1 MLLLCATSPEERER
15 ERERAGERAGG
26 RAGGGQRKSAQATQH
41 TLESNKQTTTKRKKK
56 GERRPQIATH
66 ANLLPT
72 RPALR
77 RD

>member
-15 ERERAGERAGG
+15 ERERERESGW
-26 RAGGGQRKSAQATQH
+26 AGGGQRKSAQATQH

-56 GERRPQIATH
+56 KGERRPQIATH

>member
-15 ERERAGERAGG
+15 ERERESGW
-26 RAGGGQRKSAQATQH
+26 AGGGQRKSAQATQH

-56 GERRPQIATH
+56 KGERRPQIATH